1 MRAALKPTDFI
12 EEGWVQDFVYHT
24 FEIIRFRTLKA
35 KLFAVRANATMID
48 VLEGLLSEQQFDR
61 ASRGFAE
68 GREKWVSF
76 VERRLDDAGYDAA
89 TISALALA
97 DHFDEFDRLD
107 RMALTAERRRDE
119 VLREVHRHR
128 AALAEHMRRI
138 GGEIED
144 AEFEEVASP
153 QLNAPEAGEEGAV
166 AQAVEDETAQLDE
179 VDVPEA
185 ALAEPAAMS
194 GDEEAIYDDEEDVV
208 G

>member
-1 MRAALKPTDFI
+1 
-12 EEGWVQDFVYHT
+12 
-24 FEIIRFRTLKA
+24 
-35 KLFAVRANATMID
+35 
-48 VLEGLLSEQQFDR
+48 
-61 ASRGFAE
+61 
-68 GREKWVSF
+68 
-76 VERRLDDAGYDAA
+76 
-89 TISALALA
+89 
-97 DHFDEFDRLD
+97 
-107 RMALTAERRRDE
+107 
-119 VLREVHRHR
+119 
-128 AALAEHMRRI
+128 MRRI